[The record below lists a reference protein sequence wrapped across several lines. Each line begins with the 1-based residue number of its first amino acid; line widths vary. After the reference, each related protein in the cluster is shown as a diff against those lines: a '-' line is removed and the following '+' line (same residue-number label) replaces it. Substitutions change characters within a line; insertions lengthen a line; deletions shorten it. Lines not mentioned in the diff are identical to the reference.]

1 MRKLKASEVAPTRE
15 ALLARQ
21 GGVCALTHYPLPSEK
36 AVLDHDHATG
46 HVRGTVHRGA
56 NSLLGKIE
64 NNYKRYGMTLPE
76 VIAMGKNLGSY
87 LTKNYGDMPLHPT
100 HKTEDEKRLARNAK
114 ARKTRATKKVQE

>member
-1 MRKLKASEVAPTRE
+1 MHRLKQSEIAPTRE

-21 GGVCALTHYPLPSEK
+21 GGVCGLTHYPLSSEK

-46 HVRGTVHRGA
+46 HVRAAVHRGA

-76 VIAMGKNLGSY
+76 VIALGKNLGAY

-100 HKTEDEKRLARNAK
+100 HKSEDEKRIARNTR
-114 ARKTRATKKVQE
+114 ARKTRAVKKAQV